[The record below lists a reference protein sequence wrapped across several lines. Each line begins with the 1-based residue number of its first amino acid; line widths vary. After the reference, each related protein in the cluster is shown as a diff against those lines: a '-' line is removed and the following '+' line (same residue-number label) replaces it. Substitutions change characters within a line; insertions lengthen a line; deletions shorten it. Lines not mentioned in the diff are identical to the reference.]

1 MTEQTET
8 QEVQS
13 STDESKVNEVVI
25 IKRRTLTNCE
35 EYVSIQLKSSDGTIG
50 GLLKKAISA
59 TQLQSLNNNDKK
71 LGIQ

>member
-1 MTEQTET
+1 MTKQSET

-25 IKRRTLTNCE
+25 IKRRTLINCE

-59 TQLQSLNNNDKK
+59 TQLNSIGETDGK

>member
-8 QEVQS
+8 QEVPT
-13 STDESKVNEVVI
+13 STEESKVNEVVI

-59 TQLQSLNNNDKK
+59 TQLPSLNNNDKK

>member
-1 MTEQTET
+1 MTEQNET

-13 STDESKVNEVVI
+13 STNESKVNVVII

-35 EYVSIQLKSSDGTIG
+35 EFVSIQLKSSDGTIG

-59 TQLQSLNNNDKK
+59 TQLPSQKNNDMK
-71 LGIQ
+71 LGVQ

>member
-1 MTEQTET
+1 MTEQNET
-8 QEVQS
+8 QEVKS
-13 STDESKVNEVVI
+13 STDESKVNEVII
-25 IKRRTLTNCE
+25 IKRRTLINCE

-59 TQLQSLNNNDKK
+59 TQLNSIGETDGK

>member
-8 QEVQS
+8 QEVKS
-13 STDESKVNEVVI
+13 STEESKVNEVVI
-25 IKRRTLTNCE
+25 IKRRTLINCE

-59 TQLQSLNNNDKK
+59 TQLPPQKNNDMK
-71 LGIQ
+71 LGVR

>member
-1 MTEQTET
+1 MTEQNET

-13 STDESKVNEVVI
+13 STNESKINEVI
-25 IKRRTLTNCE
+25 IVKRRTLTNCE
-35 EYVSIQLKSSDGTIG
+35 EFVSIQLKSSDGTIG

-59 TQLQSLNNNDKK
+59 TRLPSIENNDRK

>member
-1 MTEQTET
+1 MTQQTKT

-13 STDESKVNEVVI
+13 STEESKVNEVVI

-59 TQLQSLNNNDKK
+59 TQLPSQKNNDMK
-71 LGIQ
+71 LGVQ

>member
-1 MTEQTET
+1 MTKQSET
-8 QEVQS
+8 QEEQS

-25 IKRRTLTNCE
+25 IKRRTLINCE

-59 TQLQSLNNNDKK
+59 TQLPSQKNNDMK
-71 LGIQ
+71 LGVR